1 MKIKKNNNQMS
12 EVNMGNLLANKMHY
26 LLLPILKNKK
36 VHKETHLTV
45 HKALI
50 WPNVHYLKKNYK
62 IN

>member
-1 MKIKKNNNQMS
+1 MS

-36 VHKETHLTV
+36 VHKGTHLTV